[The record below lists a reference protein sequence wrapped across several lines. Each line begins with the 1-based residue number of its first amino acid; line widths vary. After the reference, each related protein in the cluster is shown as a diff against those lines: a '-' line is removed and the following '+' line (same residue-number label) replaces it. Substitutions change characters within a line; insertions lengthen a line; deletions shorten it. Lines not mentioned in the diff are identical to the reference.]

1 MTGLSMKPLALF
13 AAALAFCGLI
23 DTAAAD
29 PDTLRIG
36 YQKGSIPLVLAKE
49 QALLEKRFPQTQV
62 KWIEFPAGPQ
72 MLEALN
78 IGSLDIASTGDIPPI
93 FAQLAGAD
101 LVYIGA
107 EPAKPAAEVILVR
120 QDSPLHKVEDLKGRK
135 VALQK
140 GSSAHNLVL
149 RALLKA
155 GLAFKDIQPV
165 YLSPADARA
174 AFENGSV
181 DAWAIWDPYYS
192 IALVEGHS
200 RLLADGTGLGLS
212 GPVYTARRRFA
223 EQHPAFVQQ
232 VLDQLTGAD
241 ELTRS
246 QRAQSIEILSRSMG
260 LPAEVIG
267 LYIDHRPV
275 SPSLPISAQ
284 IIQAQQATAD
294 LFFDSR
300 LLPKKVDISQ
310 AIWRPADR

>member
-1 MTGLSMKPLALF
+1 MKPLALLT
-13 AAALAFCGLI
+13 AALAFCGLI
-23 DTAAAD
+23 NTALAAD

-36 YQKGSIPLVLAKE
+36 FQKGSIPLVLAKE
-49 QALLEKRFPQTQV
+49 HQLLEKRFARTQI
-62 KWIEFPAGPQ
+62 KWVEFPAGPQ

-78 IGSLDIASTGDIPPI
+78 VGSLDIASTGDIPPI
-93 FAQLAGAD
+93 FAQVAGAD
-101 LVYIGA
+101 LVYVGA
-107 EPAKPAAEVILVR
+107 EPAKPQAEVILVR
-120 QDSPLHKVEDLKGRK
+120 KDSPLQKIEDLKGRK

-140 GSSAHNLVL
+140 GSSANNLVL

-155 GLAFKDIQPV
+155 GLTFKDIQPI

-212 GPVYTARRRFA
+212 GPVYTARRGFA
-223 EQHPAFVQQ
+223 QEHPAFVQQ
-232 VLDQLTGAD
+232 VLDELTAAD
-241 ELTRS
+241 DLTRS
-246 QRAQSIEILSRSMG
+246 QREQSIEILTRSMG

-275 SPSLPISAQ
+275 SPSLPITPE
-284 IIQAQQATAD
+284 IIKAQQVTAD
-294 LFFDSR
+294 LFYDNR
-300 LLPKKVDISQ
+300 LLPKKIDVSK
-310 AIWRPADR
+310 AVWHSH